1 MATTFPT
8 SLDAFTNPTTSMVLD
23 QPGIKH
29 SDQHININDSVE
41 AVEAKLGINLSS
53 VQNSIDYIANLFLI
67 TQTEHYSAAYAE
79 VVLVTGRVW
88 PASITW
94 YTSSA
99 KTIKLVDKVYTYSS
113 TAPVPTTIAMRLY
126 NGTVANTVVR
136 TITDTITYTNNVFEA
151 SRTRVVS

>member
-8 SLDAFTNPTTSMVLD
+8 SLDAFTNPTTSTVLD

-41 AVEAKLGINLSS
+41 AVEAKLGIDLSS
-53 VQNSIDYIANLFLI
+53 VQNSIDYIARLFLI
-67 TQTEHYSAAYAE
+67 TQTEHYSAAYSE
-79 VVLVTGRVW
+79 IVLVTGRPW
-88 PASITW
+88 PASVTW

-99 KTIKLVDKVYTYSS
+99 KTIKLVEKEFAYGSV
-113 TAPVPTTIAMRLY
+113 PVPTTVTMRLY

-151 SRTRVVS
+151 TRTRVVS